1 MLTVNRYVVPSEET
15 WDIVINGMRN
25 PMNSWSRIDSNGS
38 HLGEIDEDLMLRLIR
53 LGSEHRKYLRMLP
66 VVVNLT
72 APIYLWKEFDTY
84 KVGTT
89 SNSTSTM
96 HRITEKE
103 FTLDDF
109 SHEHLLDDMSAESE
123 LLWFNEEYEYTALGA
138 LDGTIYALNHFRELY
153 LKTKDKRYWWQLIQ
167 LLPSSY
173 NQTRTISLNYE
184 VLGTIYHQ
192 RKNHKLDEWKTFCEW
207 IERLP
212 NAYLLTEGVW
222 N

>member
-72 APIYLWKEFDTY
+72 APMYWLKEADTY

-96 HRITEKE
+96 HRISEKE
-103 FTLDDF
+103 FELSDF
-109 SHEHLLDDMSAESE
+109 STEHLNMANLNRLVGIIEG
-123 LLWFNEEYEYTALGA
+123 LNEARDY
-138 LDGTIYALNHFRELY
+138 FRAS
-153 LKTKDKRYWWQLIQ
+153 KDKDWWWQMIQ

-207 IERLP
+207 IETLP

-222 N
+222 S